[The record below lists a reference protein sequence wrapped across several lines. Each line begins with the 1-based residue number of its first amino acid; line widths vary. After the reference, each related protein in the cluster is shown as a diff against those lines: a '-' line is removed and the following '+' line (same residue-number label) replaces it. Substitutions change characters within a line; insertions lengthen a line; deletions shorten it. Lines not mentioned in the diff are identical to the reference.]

1 MKTYAGLHRTTIAF
15 LVFVGVMA
23 VFASEASAK
32 VYLDINNPGGRRLPI
47 AVPSFI
53 VLEGTDPAG
62 AASEMAA
69 VIAGD
74 LKFSGFF
81 EPVPA
86 EKFIEDPRK
95 KALTREE
102 IHFPDWTAVGAE
114 ALIKGGI
121 RLAGPRMEIE
131 IRLFDAVQGRMI
143 VGKKYTGEI
152 RDARRIAHRFSNEV
166 FKAFTGEDGIFDTQI
181 AFVRREKD
189 HSQIFIADY
198 DGANA
203 APVLSGK
210 EINLKPRW
218 HPDGK
223 RLAYTSYKRR
233 NPDLYEVDVASGR
246 EKLLSGYTG
255 LNLGGAWSPKGDSIA
270 LTLSRDGNSEIYL
283 LDPLAGS
290 LSRLTQHS
298 AIDVSPAWS
307 PDGSRIAFVSDRS
320 GSPQIYVMDAS
331 GENVRRITFEGS
343 YNTSPAWSP
352 RGDKIAFT
360 ARRGGAFQIA
370 VVNPD
375 GTDLKILTNNGA
387 SHEDPT
393 WSPDGRYLSF
403 SSRRNGR
410 HQINI
415 MPAQPGIAPLAI
427 TSKGTNLTPA
437 WSPRR
442 P

>member
-1 MKTYAGLHRTTIAF
+1 MIA
-15 LVFVGVMA
+15 LLAFVGVMA
-23 VFASEASAK
+23 VAPPGARAK
-32 VYLDINNPGGRRLPI
+32 FSLNTTTPGGRPLPI

-53 VLEGTDPAG
+53 VLEGADPAG

-81 EPVPA
+81 MPVPA

-114 ALIKGGI
+114 ALVKGGI

-152 RDARRIAHRFSNEV
+152 KDARRIAHRFSNEV
-166 FKAFTGEDGIFDTQI
+166 FKAFTGEDGVFDTQI
-181 AFVRREKD
+181 AFVRRERD

-223 RLAYTSYKRR
+223 RMAYTSYKRR

-255 LNLGGAWSPKGDSIA
+255 LNLGGTWSPKGDVVA
-270 LTLSRDGNSEIYL
+270 LTLSRDGTSEIYA
-283 LDPLAGS
+283 LAPRTGS

-298 AIDVSPAWS
+298 AIDVSPTYS

-331 GENVRRITFEGS
+331 GENVRRVTFEGS

-375 GTDLKILTNNGA
+375 GTDVKVLTNNGA
-387 SHEDPT
+387 SHEDPS

-410 HQINI
+410 NQINI

-427 TSKGTNLTPA
+427 TSKGMNVTPA

>member
-1 MKTYAGLHRTTIAF
+1 MKTYAGPHRTMIA
-15 LVFVGVMA
+15 LLAFVGVMA
-23 VFASEASAK
+23 ALPSEVSAK

-53 VLEGTDPAG
+53 VLDGADPAG

-69 VIAGD
+69 VISGD

-114 ALIKGGI
+114 ALVKGGI
-121 RLAGPRMEIE
+121 RFAGPRMEIE

-181 AFVRREKD
+181 AFVRRERD

-203 APVLSGK
+203 ALVLSGK

-223 RLAYTSYKRR
+223 RLAFTSYKRR

-246 EKLLSGYTG
+246 EKLLSGYAG

-270 LTLSRDGNSEIYL
+270 LTLSRDGNSEIYT
-283 LDPLAGS
+283 LDPRTGS

-298 AIDVSPAWS
+298 AIDVSPSYS
-307 PDGSRIAFVSDRS
+307 PNGSRIAFVSDRS

-331 GENVRRITFEGS
+331 GENVRRVTFEGS

-360 ARRGGAFQIA
+360 ARRGGAFQVA

-375 GTDLKILTNNGA
+375 GTDMKVLTNNGA
-387 SHEDPT
+387 SHEDPS

-410 HQINI
+410 HQVHI

-427 TSKGTNLTPA
+427 TSKGMNVTPA